1 MIPAVHHSCN
11 HVLGPA
17 KGDEGKVGSLPVF
30 VNAGGVAC
38 FWLPT
43 TTELAAINRGEPLC
57 INLSIDLRT
66 TGFPPIALGVPDEMF
81 DFGVKPAVPAPVDL
95 STLGSILA
103 RLGIVDP
110 RALADPEGYDGH
122 ETAIAIARL
131 HRELTTASLITD
143 H

>member
-1 MIPAVHHSCN
+1 MIPAVHLSCN

-30 VNAGGVAC
+30 VNPGGVAC

-57 INLSIDLRT
+57 INLSIDIRT
-66 TGFPPIALGVPDEMF
+66 TGFPPISLGVPDEMF
-81 DFGVKPAVPAPVDL
+81 DFGSKPAAPPPPVDL
-95 STLGSILA
+95 PTLTAILA

-110 RALADPEGYDGH
+110 RAVQDPEGFDGH

-131 HRELTTASLITD
+131 HRELSTSAPA
-143 H
+143 

>member
-30 VNAGGVAC
+30 VNSAGVAC

-57 INLSIDLRT
+57 INLAIDIRT

-81 DFGVKPAVPAPVDL
+81 DFGDKPAAAPAPVDL
-95 STLGSILA
+95 PTLTAILT

-110 RALADPEGYDGH
+110 RAVQDPEGFDGH

-131 HRELTTASLITD
+131 HRELSTSAPA
-143 H
+143 

>member
-1 MIPAVHHSCN
+1 MIPAVHFSCN

-17 KGDEGKVGSLPVF
+17 KGDEGKVGTLPVF
-30 VNAGGVAC
+30 VNSAGVAC

-57 INLSIDLRT
+57 INVAIDLT
-66 TGFPPIALGVPDEMF
+66 TSRFPPIALGVPDEMF
-81 DFGVKPAVPAPVDL
+81 DFGPKPNAPATVDL
-95 STLGSILA
+95 ATLGNILA

-110 RALADPEGYDGH
+110 RAIEDPEAYDGH

-131 HRELTTASLITD
+131 HRELTTAAGS
-143 H
+143 